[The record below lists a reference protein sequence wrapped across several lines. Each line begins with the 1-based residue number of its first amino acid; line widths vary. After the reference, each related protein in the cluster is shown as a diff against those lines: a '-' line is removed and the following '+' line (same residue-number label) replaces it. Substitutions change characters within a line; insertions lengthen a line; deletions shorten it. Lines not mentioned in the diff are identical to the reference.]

1 MLQFQLIHKYSQASA
16 SQHPWLPKGEFA
28 RSSHLSTNTLLT
40 LLVLVLP
47 LGFSHFSP
55 GDKHSAQLVPGLGSS
70 GLG

>member
-28 RSSHLSTNTLLT
+28 HSTHLSASTLPA

-47 LGFSHFSP
+47 LGSCHFSQGTNP
-55 GDKHSAQLVPGLGSS
+55 GDS
-70 GLG
+70 